1 VTVQGLPL
9 LVVPEL
15 LELLEAVIT
24 TSCN

>member
-1 VTVQGLPL
+1 VQGLPL
-9 LVVPEL
+9 LVVPVL